1 MELFY
6 VRPENVSEHELILDD
21 FERKHILSTLRK
33 NINDP
38 LWVTDGQGG
47 VYKGIIR
54 QTAPRLIVEIAH
66 REQKTEPKPTV
77 TLACGFIKQ
86 NRMDFILEKG
96 TELGVGRFV
105 FFRSRFANYFSPNTD
120 RLYKVVRQALKQSL
134 RFYLPEI
141 KVYSDLDRFFADDSG
156 EKTRFVAIDSG
167 YPLLRALTAGK
178 TLQGE
183 SSVIIAIGP
192 EGGFSAEEVAQFNDN
207 GFEGFSLGPQRLRTE
222 TAAIAAAAI
231 VGQYIH

>member
-47 VYKGIIR
+47 AYKGIIR
-54 QTAPRLIVEIAH
+54 QTAPKLIVEIEH

-141 KVYSDLDRFFADDSG
+141 EVYSTLDRFLKEDTMGKA
-156 EKTRFVAIDSG
+156 RFVAIDSA
-167 YPLLRALTAGK
+167 YPLLRTLTDGEAFK
-178 TLQGE
+178 GE

-192 EGGFSAEEVAQFNDN
+192 EGGFSAEEIERFNNN
-207 GFEGFSLGPQRLRTE
+207 GYKGFSLGPQRLRTE

>member
-6 VRPENVSEHELILDD
+6 VRPENVSEQELILDG
-21 FERKHILSTLRK
+21 FERKHIVSILRK
-33 NINDP
+33 NVNDS

-47 VYKGIIR
+47 LYKGIIR
-54 QTAPRLIVEIAH
+54 LTAPKLIVGIEH
-66 REQKTEPKPTV
+66 RQQKTEPKPTV

-134 RFYLPEI
+134 RFYLPSI
-141 KVYSDLDRFFADDSG
+141 DVFSTLSAFFRDDSLG
-156 EKTRFVAIDSG
+156 QTRLVTVDSS
-167 YPLLRALTAGK
+167 YPSFRALAK
-178 TLQGE
+178 TDGTELKD
-183 SSVIIAIGP
+183 SIVIAIGP
-192 EGGFSAEEVAQFNDN
+192 EGGFSAEEIEQFNDN
-207 GFEGFSLGPQRLRTE
+207 GFKGFSLGPQRLRTE